1 MSTIEVSRNTMS
13 LQEIWSTINRR
24 YENINSTSVRNIM
37 KWIRRETSWD
47 IHTQLVVLNEL
58 YGVHENILSS
68 LTTATIKQFSIT
80 QMEVVEAY
88 IDVVEDEL
96 DSIIRS
102 RNERR
107 RNERVGD
114 LYPTLERHNAVYS
127 LENEFEL
134 ERLGYTGIDSGIFQ
148 TSRSSALP
156 SPPSPIARQGG
167 YTDGYMT
174 PPEIATP
181 TQAPPIIRDSIS
193 GERLRQ
199 MISPIELFPPS
210 NQVASTTSD
219 NVTAHQMDL
228 ETDDDNDDYSMGI
241 DSP

>member
-47 IHTQLVVLNEL
+47 IHTQLIVLNEL
-58 YGVHENILSS
+58 YGIHENILSS
-68 LTTATIKQFSIT
+68 LTTATIKQFSAT

-96 DSIIRS
+96 DSVIRS
-102 RNERR
+102 RNQRR

-134 ERLGYTGIDSGIFQ
+134 ERLGYTGIASGIFQ
-148 TSRSSALP
+148 TTRRSALP
-156 SPPSPIARQGG
+156 SPPSPIARQVG
-167 YTDGYMT
+167 YTGGYMT

-181 TQAPPIIRDSIS
+181 TQPPPIIRDSIS
-193 GERLRQ
+193 SERLRQ
-199 MISPIELFPPS
+199 MMSPIELFPPS

-228 ETDDDNDDYSMGI
+228 ETDDDDDDQTFGV